1 MPTHITSNY
10 QFKKI
15 ICNTYVSCFSN
26 RRKVIKQRIDS
37 GPILLGLVIGD
48 VSFLV
53 KLESKKWLGER
64 MGVGITTIY

>member
-1 MPTHITSNY
+1 MGDPSSIPGNGA
-10 QFKKI
+10 KM
-15 ICNTYVSCFSN
+15 
-26 RRKVIKQRIDS
+26 
-37 GPILLGLVIGD
+37 LGLVIGD